1 MTIKDKLHYWENEC
15 SVLKNTLVRVSISKD
30 IDAIWLC

>member
-1 MTIKDKLHYWENEC
+1 MTTKDKMHYWENEC
-15 SVLKNTLVRVSISKD
+15 SILKNVLVRVSINEH